1 MVSGLGVQAQGRRH
15 MAQAILKDNVQLEPV
30 EGCQATANS
39 VPLDHAHLSRYTLSD
54 RSLETE
60 ILRLFLAQIPLTIES
75 LKFASMDNDWVI
87 AAHTLK
93 GSARAVGVSQLADLG
108 LEAEQLGGIG
118 DRQACTLLIAKIEQA
133 AVEIEAYITSHY
145 AA

>member
-1 MVSGLGVQAQGRRH
+1 
-15 MAQAILKDNVQLEPV
+15 MAQCQLKNDVQF
-30 EGCQATANS
+30 TS
-39 VPLDHAHLSRYTLSD
+39 VAVSKAREEVVVAPPLDHEHLSRYTLSD
-54 RSLETE
+54 KSLELE

-75 LKFASMDNDWVI
+75 LKFASMDKDWEI

-93 GSARAVGVSQLADLG
+93 GSARAVGVGRLAELG

-118 DRQACTLLIAKIEQA
+118 DREACTRLITKIEA
-133 AVEIEAYITSHY
+133 AATEVEGYIKTHY

>member
-1 MVSGLGVQAQGRRH
+1 
-15 MAQAILKDNVQLEPV
+15 MAQVQLKNDVQLEGGPV
-30 EGCQATANS
+30 SDGKMGA

-54 RSLETE
+54 RGLELE

-75 LKFASMDNDWVI
+75 LKFASMDKDWVI

-93 GSARAVGVSQLADLG
+93 GSARAVGVNRLAELG

-118 DRQACTLLIAKIEQA
+118 DKEACSCLIAKIEA
-133 AVEIEAYITSHY
+133 AAGEAEAYIKSHY

>member
-1 MVSGLGVQAQGRRH
+1 MANVSQRNA
-15 MAQAILKDNVQLEPV
+15 VQLNRGPV
-30 EGCQATANS
+30 AGLDDGS
-39 VPLDHAHLSRYTLSD
+39 VPLDHSHLSRYTLSD
-54 RSLETE
+54 RSLELE

-75 LKFASMDNDWVI
+75 LKFASMDEDWVV

-93 GSARAVGVSQLADLG
+93 GSARAVGVNRLAELG

-118 DRQACTLLIAKIEQA
+118 DREACSCLIAKIEA
-133 AVEIEAYITSHY
+133 AAEEAKAYITSHY

>member
-1 MVSGLGVQAQGRRH
+1 
-15 MAQAILKDNVQLEPV
+15 MAQVQVKNDVQLNQQDGSAPV
-30 EGCQATANS
+30 
-39 VPLDHAHLSRYTLSD
+39 DHDHLARYTLSD
-54 RSLETE
+54 RGLEIE

-75 LKFASMDNDWVI
+75 LKFASMDKDWVI

-93 GSARAVGVSQLADLG
+93 GSARAVGVSRLSELG

-118 DRQACTLLIAKIEQA
+118 DREACNCLIAKIEA
-133 AVEIEAYITSHY
+133 AANEAEAYITSHY

>member
-1 MVSGLGVQAQGRRH
+1 
-15 MAQAILKDNVQLEPV
+15 MAQVQQKNDVQFGIEAALPNTKD
-30 EGCQATANS
+30 GK

-54 RSLETE
+54 KGLELE

-75 LKFASMDNDWVI
+75 LKFASMDKDWVI

-93 GSARAVGVSQLADLG
+93 GSARAVGIGRLAELG

-118 DRQACTLLIAKIEQA
+118 DNEACSCLIVKIEA
-133 AVEIEAYITSHY
+133 AAGEAEAYIKSHY